1 MFPIHEFISL
11 FVTSDNDVDSNL
23 NGVDEDKINTRER
36 LRYFQRTETDIRF

>member
-23 NGVDEDKINTRER
+23 NGVDEDKLILERDYDIFRE
-36 LRYFQRTETDIRF
+36 LRKI

>member
-23 NGVDEDKINTRER
+23 NGVDEDKLILERDYEDIFRE
-36 LRYFQRTETDIRF
+36 LRKI